1 VPDPSFYC
9 LLRYHLELTEQE
21 VLSGLGEVFYI
32 TTPIYYVNDV
42 PHIGTAYT
50 TLAADVV
57 ARFMRQRGREVF
69 FLTGV
74 DEHGQ
79 KVAQAA
85 ADKGE
90 SPQAW
95 VDSIVSHFTDVWE
108 LLNISN
114 DDFIRTTEPRHANVA
129 RLFIDKLKE
138 KGDVYLGSYE
148 GWYCIH
154 DEAFLLSS
162 QVVKGAC
169 PECNRPV
176 DWVKEENYFFR
187 LSGYQDRLLAY
198 IEEHPE
204 FIQPESRRNE
214 VVSFINT
221 GLADQSI
228 SRTSFTWGIPCPFDE
243 RHVMYVW
250 FDALLNY
257 LSAIDYGTD
266 NARFER
272 TWPADW
278 HLMGKEIL
286 RFHAVIWPAML
297 MAADLPLPRHV
308 FAHGWLTV
316 EGQKMSKSLGNV
328 VRPADLVEEFGV
340 DAYRYY
346 FMREF
351 SFGID
356 GNFSRRTMMR
366 RYNAELAN
374 DLGNLESRVLTMAGK
389 YRDHVVPPPGEPGSE
404 EGVLFDKASLTVRSS
419 AEKLE
424 QLAFNDA
431 LAEIWEFVHAVNRYV
446 DVSAPWAL
454 AKDEARGAE
463 LDRVLYNSLEA
474 LRQIALMIFP
484 YMPETAQKIWGH
496 LGQQEIESA
505 ALPAASDWGLLEPGT
520 RTSRGEALFP
530 RKLPAAEDN

>member
-1 VPDPSFYC
+1 MG
-9 LLRYHLELTEQE
+9 YHLSDLEEVEREL
-21 VLSGLGEVFYI
+21 GDVFYI

-57 ARFMRQRGREVF
+57 ARSRRQQGREVF

-85 ADKGE
+85 AEKNQ

-114 DDFIRTTEPRHANVA
+114 DDFIRTTENRHTRVA
-129 RLFIDKLKE
+129 QLFIEKLKA
-138 KGDVYLGSYE
+138 KDDVYLGSYE
-148 GWYCIH
+148 GWYCVH
-154 DEAFLLSS
+154 DESFLLSS
-162 QVVKGAC
+162 QLVDGAC
-169 PECNRPV
+169 PDCHRPV

-187 LSGYQDRLLAY
+187 LSRYADRVLEH
-198 IEEHPE
+198 IEANPD

-214 VVSFINT
+214 VVSFIKT
-221 GLADQSI
+221 GLQDQSI
-228 SRTSFTWGIPCPFDE
+228 TRTSFTWGIPCPFDA
-243 RHVMYVW
+243 RHVTYVW
-250 FDALLNY
+250 FEALLNY

-266 NARFER
+266 DERFDR

-316 EGQKMSKSLGNV
+316 EGKKMSKSLGNV
-328 VRPADLVEEFGV
+328 VRPDEIVDEYGV

-356 GNFSRRTMMR
+356 GNFSRRTILG

-374 DLGNLESRVLTMAGK
+374 DLGNLESRVLAMTSK
-389 YRDHVVPPPGEPGSE
+389 YRAGVVPAGGPPGEE
-404 EGVLFDKASLTVRSS
+404 EQMLREKAEATVRAS
-419 AEKLE
+419 AEKLD

-431 LAEIWEFVHAVNRYV
+431 LAEIWEFIHAVNRYV

-454 AKDEARGAE
+454 AKDEAKSAD
-463 LDRVLYNSLEA
+463 LDRVLFNSMEG
-474 LRQIALMIFP
+474 LRQIALLIWP
-484 YMPETAQKIWGH
+484 YMPDTARKMWEH
-496 LGQQEIESA
+496 LGLESSIESETM
-505 ALPAASDWGLLEPGT
+505 PAAAEWGLLGEGLKT
-520 RTSRGEALFP
+520 VKGEALFP
-530 RKLPAAEDN
+530 RKEVPAEDT

>member
-1 VPDPSFYC
+1 MDN
-9 LLRYHLELTEQE
+9 
-21 VLSGLGEVFYI
+21 VFYI

-57 ARFMRQRGREVF
+57 ARFKRQHGQAVF

-85 ADKGE
+85 AERHKT
-90 SPQAW
+90 PQEW
-95 VDSIVSHFTDVWE
+95 VDSIVGHYTDTWKM
-108 LLNISN
+108 LNISN
-114 DDFIRTTEPRHANVA
+114 DDFIRTTQNRHTMVA
-129 RLFIDKLKE
+129 QAFIEKLRE
-138 KGDVYLGSYE
+138 KGDVYLGGYE
-148 GWYCIH
+148 GWYCVA

-162 QVVKGAC
+162 QVVDNAC
-169 PECNRPV
+169 PECGRPV

-187 LSGYQDRLLAY
+187 LSAYAERLLAH
-198 IEEHPE
+198 IDAHPD

-214 VVSFINT
+214 VVSFIEQ
-221 GLADQSI
+221 GLEDQSI
-228 SRTSFTWGIPCPFDE
+228 SRTSFTWGIPLPFDP

-257 LSAIDYGTD
+257 LSAIDFGAGD
-266 NARFER
+266 GRFEA

-297 MAADLPLPRHV
+297 MAAELPLPKHV

-328 VRPADLVEEFGV
+328 VRPAELVEEYGV

-356 GNFSRRTMMR
+356 GNFSRRTMLR

-374 DLGNLESRVLTMAGK
+374 DLGNLESRVLTMSAKYHAG
-389 YRDHVVPPPGEPGSE
+389 VAPSSGERLDE
-404 EGVLFDKASLTVRSS
+404 ENLLIEKCESAWESSNRRMESLT
-419 AEKLE
+419 
-424 QLAFNDA
+424 FNEA
-431 LAEIWEFVHAVNRYV
+431 LADIWEFIHAVNRYV

-454 AKDEARGAE
+454 AKDESKAAD
-463 LDRVLYNSLEA
+463 LNRVLYHSLES
-474 LRQIALMIFP
+474 LRQIALMIAPF
-484 YMPETAQKIWGH
+484 MPESASRMWEH
-496 LGQQEIESA
+496 LGLEGSIEDARLPDA
-505 ALPAASDWGLLEPGT
+505 ATFGSLRGGT
-520 RTSRGEALFP
+520 QTARGEALFP
-530 RKLPAAEDN
+530 RKMDSLPEK

>member
-1 VPDPSFYC
+1 
-9 LLRYHLELTEQE
+9 
-21 VLSGLGEVFYI
+21 LGEVFYI

-57 ARFMRQRGREVF
+57 ARFKRQQGHEVF

-79 KVAQAA
+79 KVALAA
-85 ADKGE
+85 AEKNE
-90 SPQAW
+90 NPQAW
-95 VDSIVSHFTDVWE
+95 VDSIVSHFTDVWDMLE
-108 LLNISN
+108 ITN
-114 DDFIRTTEPRHANVA
+114 DDFIRTTQNRHTAVA
-129 RLFIDKLKE
+129 QLFIEKLKDR
-138 KGDVYLGSYE
+138 GDVYLGSYE
-148 GWYCIH
+148 GWYCVH
-154 DEAFLLSS
+154 DESFLLSS
-162 QVVKGAC
+162 QLADGAC

-187 LSGYQDRLLAY
+187 LSKYAEPVLKH
-198 IEEHPE
+198 IEENPD

-214 VVSFINT
+214 VVSFIKS
-221 GLADQSI
+221 GLEDQSI
-228 SRTSFTWGIPCPFDE
+228 TRTSFTWGIPCPFDA

-257 LSAIDYGTD
+257 LTAAGYGAD
-266 NARFER
+266 DARFER

-297 MAADLPLPRHV
+297 MAAELPLPKHI

-328 VRPADLVEEFGV
+328 VRPDELVNEFGV

-346 FMREF
+346 FLREF

-356 GNFSRRTMMR
+356 GNFSRRTMLG

-374 DLGNLESRVLTMAGK
+374 DLGNLESRVLSMTAK
-389 YRDHVVPPPGEPGSE
+389 YRDGKVPEGGEPGDE
-404 EGVLFDKASLTVRSS
+404 EKVLVERANASVSLSS
-419 AEKLE
+419 EKLDN
-424 QLAFNDA
+424 LAFNEA
-431 LAEIWEFVHAVNRYV
+431 LAEIWELVRAANRYV
-446 DVSAPWAL
+446 DVSAPWSL
-454 AKDEARGAE
+454 AKDDSKAAD
-463 LDRVLYNSLEA
+463 LDRVLYYSMESL
-474 LRQIALMIFP
+474 RMIALMIAP
-484 YMPETAQKIWGH
+484 YMPGTASKMWEH
-496 LGQQEIESA
+496 LGCEGQISDAVMPGA
-505 ALPAASDWGLLEPGT
+505 AEWGGLRPGAVT
-520 RTSRGEALFP
+520 VKGEGLFP
-530 RKLPAAEDN
+530 RKEAPSEET

>member
-1 VPDPSFYC
+1 M
-9 LLRYHLELTEQE
+9 
-21 VLSGLGEVFYI
+21 GEVFYI

-57 ARFMRQRGREVF
+57 ARYMRQHGREVF

-79 KVAQAA
+79 KVALAA
-85 ADKGE
+85 AEKNVN
-90 SPQAW
+90 PQAW
-95 VDSIVSHFTDVWE
+95 VDSIVSHYTDTWKM
-108 LLNISN
+108 LNISN
-114 DDFIRTTEPRHANVA
+114 DDFVRTTQNRHTRVA
-129 RLFIDKLKE
+129 QLFIEKLME
-138 KGDVYLGSYE
+138 NDDVYLGSYE
-148 GWYCIH
+148 GWYCVH
-154 DEAFLLSS
+154 DESFLLSS
-162 QVVKGAC
+162 QLTEGAC
-169 PECNRPV
+169 PDCRRPV

-187 LSGYQDRLLAY
+187 LSKYQDRLLEY
-198 IEEHPE
+198 IEANPD
-204 FIQPESRRNE
+204 FIQPETRRNE
-214 VVSFINT
+214 VVSFINS
-221 GLADQSI
+221 GLEDQSI
-228 SRTSFTWGIPCPFDE
+228 TRTSFTWGIPCPFDA

-250 FDALLNY
+250 FEALLNY
-257 LSAIDYGTD
+257 LSAIDFGVD
-266 NARFER
+266 QARFDK

-297 MAADLPLPRHV
+297 MAADLPLPKHV

-328 VRPADLVEEFGV
+328 VRPDELVNEYGV

-356 GNFSRRTMMR
+356 GNFSRRTILR

-374 DLGNLESRVLTMAGK
+374 DLGNLESRVLTMTLK
-389 YRDHVVPPPGEPGSE
+389 YREGIVPEAGAPGDEEKILSE
-404 EGVLFDKASLTVRSS
+404 KAAATVEGAS
-419 AEKLE
+419 AKLE

-431 LAEIWEFVHAVNRYV
+431 LAEIWEFIHAVNRYV

-454 AKDEARGAE
+454 AKDESKKDD
-463 LDRVLYNSLEA
+463 LDRVLYNSMEG
-474 LRQIALMIFP
+474 LRQIALLVLP
-484 YMPETAQKIWGH
+484 YIPEAASRMWERLGLSEPVESAKMPESAKWGM
-496 LGQQEIESA
+496 
-505 ALPAASDWGLLEPGT
+505 LPAGLKT
-520 RTSRGEALFP
+520 TRGEALFP
-530 RKLPAAEDN
+530 RKEAPAEDT

>member
-1 VPDPSFYC
+1 
-9 LLRYHLELTEQE
+9 
-21 VLSGLGEVFYI
+21 LGEVFYI

-50 TLAADVV
+50 TLAADVI
-57 ARFMRQRGREVF
+57 ARYQRLKGREVF
-69 FLTGV
+69 FLTGT

-79 KVAQAA
+79 KVALAA
-85 ADKGE
+85 AERNE

-95 VDSIVSHFTDVWE
+95 ADEMVTHFQENWK

-114 DDFIRTTEPRHANVA
+114 DDFIRTTQNRHTQVA
-129 RLFIDKLKE
+129 QLFIEKLKE
-138 KGDVYLGSYE
+138 SGDVYLGSYE
-148 GWYCIH
+148 GWYCVH

-162 QVVKGAC
+162 QLADGNC
-169 PECNRPV
+169 PECGRPV

-187 LSGYQDRLLAY
+187 MSKYADAVLKH
-198 IEEHPE
+198 IEENPE
-204 FIQPESRRNE
+204 FVQPETRRNE
-214 VVSFINT
+214 VVSFIRS
-221 GLADQSI
+221 GLEDQSI
-228 SRTSFTWGIPCPFDE
+228 SRTSFSWGIPLPFDP

-257 LSAIDYGTD
+257 ISAIDFGAD
-266 NARFER
+266 PERFER

-278 HLMGKEIL
+278 HLVGKEIL

-297 MAADLPLPRHV
+297 MAAGLPLPRRV

-328 VRPADLVEEFGV
+328 VRPVEIVEEYGV

-356 GNFSRRTMMR
+356 GNFSRRTILK

-374 DLGNLESRVLTMAGK
+374 DLGNLESRVMTMVHK
-389 YRDHVVPPPGEPGSE
+389 YREGIVPPPGEPGEEEALLSE
-404 EGVLFDKASLTVRSS
+404 RCEALTATV
-419 AEKLE
+419 EQKL
-424 QLAFNDA
+424 AAPSFNDA

-454 AKDEARGAE
+454 AKDESRAAD
-463 LDRVLYNSLEA
+463 LDRVLYNSLEG
-474 LRQIALMIFP
+474 LRQIALLIAPF
-484 YMPETAQKIWGH
+484 MPQAAEKIWER
-496 LGQQEIESA
+496 LGLSDIWASE
-505 ALPAASDWGLLEPGT
+505 LPAAATWGGLPSGGAT
-520 RTSRGEALFP
+520 TKAEALFP
-530 RKLPAAEDN
+530 RKMEGAEDS

>member
-1 VPDPSFYC
+1 MLF
-9 LLRYHLELTEQE
+9 R
-21 VLSGLGEVFYI
+21 LGEVFYI

-57 ARFMRQRGREVF
+57 ARYMRQRGREVF

-85 ADKGE
+85 AEKGE

-95 VDSIVSHFTDVWE
+95 VDSIVSHFTDVWK

-114 DDFIRTTEPRHANVA
+114 DDFIRTTEPRHARVA
-129 RLFIDKLKE
+129 GLFIDKLKE

-162 QVVKGAC
+162 QLVEGAC

-176 DWVKEENYFFR
+176 DWVKEENYFFK
-187 LSGYQDRLLAY
+187 LSSYQDRLLSY

-257 LSAIDYGTD
+257 LSAIDYGAD
-266 NARFER
+266 DARFER

-297 MAADLPLPRHV
+297 MAADLPLPKHV

-316 EGQKMSKSLGNV
+316 EGKKMSKSLGNV

-356 GNFSRRTMMR
+356 GNFSRRTMLR

-389 YRDHVVPPPGEPGSE
+389 YRDHVVPQPGEPGGE
-404 EGVLFDKASLTVRSS
+404 ESTLIDKATSTGRSS

-431 LAEIWEFVHAVNRYV
+431 LAEMWELVHAVNRYV

-454 AKDEARGAE
+454 AKDEARSAE

-484 YMPETAQKIWGH
+484 YMPETAEKIWGH
-496 LGQQEIESA
+496 LGQRNIESV
-505 ALPAASDWGLLEPGT
+505 ALPAALEWGLLAPGT
-520 RTSRGEALFP
+520 KTSRGGALFP
-530 RKLPAAEDN
+530 RKMEAAEDN

>member
-1 VPDPSFYC
+1 MPDPHFSVIIWGIAK
-9 LLRYHLELTEQE
+9 E
-21 VLSGLGEVFYI
+21 VFFRLGEVFYV

-57 ARFMRQRGREVF
+57 ARFKRQHGREVF

-85 ADKGE
+85 ADKGRD
-90 SPQAW
+90 PQEW
-95 VDSIVSHFTDVWE
+95 VDSIVSQFTDVWRM
-108 LLNISN
+108 LNISN
-114 DDFIRTTEPRHANVA
+114 DDFIRTTQPRHATVA
-129 RLFIDKLKE
+129 RLFIEKLKE

-162 QVVKGAC
+162 QLNDGAC

-176 DWVKEENYFFR
+176 DWLKEENYFFR
-187 LSGYQDRLLAY
+187 LSDYQDRLLAY

-243 RHVMYVW
+243 QHVMYVW

-257 LSAIDYGTD
+257 LTAIDYSTD
-266 NARFER
+266 EQRFER
-272 TWPADW
+272 IWPADW

-297 MAADLPLPRHV
+297 MAAGLPLPEHV

-328 VRPADLVEEFGV
+328 VRPADLVEEYGV

-356 GNFSRRTMMR
+356 GNFSRRTMFR

-374 DLGNLESRVLTMAGK
+374 DLGNLQSRVLTMSGK
-389 YRDHVVPPPGEPGSE
+389 YRDHVVPSPGAPGAE
-404 EGVLFDKASLTVRSS
+404 EATLADKAASTVASS
-419 AEKLE
+419 TAALDH
-424 QLAFNDA
+424 LAFNDA
-431 LAEIWEFVHAVNRYV
+431 LADIWEFIHAVNRYV

-454 AKDEARGAE
+454 AKDEARSAD
-463 LDRVLYNSLEA
+463 LDRVLYNSLEG
-474 LRQIALMIFP
+474 LRQIALMILPF
-484 YMPETAQKIWGH
+484 MPQSAATIWAN
-496 LGQQEIESA
+496 LGMAGAIESA
-505 ALPAASDWGLLEPGT
+505 TLPAASAWDLLPEGNKT
-520 RTSRGEALFP
+520 VRGEALFP
-530 RKLPAAEDN
+530 RKLESAEES

>member
-1 VPDPSFYC
+1 
-9 LLRYHLELTEQE
+9 
-21 VLSGLGEVFYI
+21 LGDDVFYI

-57 ARFMRQRGREVF
+57 ARFKRQQGREVF

-79 KVAQAA
+79 KVALAA
-85 ADKGE
+85 AEKNE

-95 VDSIVSHFTDVWE
+95 VDSIVSHFTDTWE

-114 DDFIRTTEPRHANVA
+114 DDFIRTTQNRHAKVA
-129 RLFIDKLKE
+129 QIFIERLKE

-148 GWYCIH
+148 GWYCVH
-154 DEAFLLSS
+154 DETFLLSS
-162 QVVKGAC
+162 QLTEGAC
-169 PECNRPV
+169 PECRRPV

-187 LSGYQDRLLAY
+187 LSKYAEPVLKY
-198 IEEHPE
+198 IEDHPD
-204 FIQPESRRNE
+204 FVQPESRRNE
-214 VVSFINT
+214 VVSFIKS
-221 GLADQSI
+221 GLEDQSI
-228 SRTSFTWGIPCPFDE
+228 TRTSFTWGIPCPFDA

-257 LSAIDYGTD
+257 LSAVDYGTD
-266 NARFER
+266 DARFER
-272 TWPADW
+272 TWPANW

-297 MAADLPLPRHV
+297 MAADLPMPEHI

-316 EGQKMSKSLGNV
+316 EGKKMSKSLGNV
-328 VRPADLVEEFGV
+328 VRPDVIVDEYGV

-351 SFGID
+351 SFGVD
-356 GNFSRRTMMR
+356 GNFSMRTLFT
-366 RYNAELAN
+366 RYNADLAN
-374 DLGNLESRVLTMAGK
+374 DLGNLESRVLTMVSK
-389 YRDHVVPPPGEPGSE
+389 YREGLVPEPGEPGDE
-404 EGVLFDKASLTVRSS
+404 ELVLRQRAEAALAAATASIE
-419 AEKLE
+419 A
-424 QLAFNDA
+424 LAFNEA

-454 AKDEARGAE
+454 AKDEALRVD
-463 LDRVLYNSLEA
+463 LDRVLYNSIEG
-474 LRQIALMIFP
+474 LRQIALMIYP
-484 YMPETAQKIWGH
+484 YMPSSAGKIWEHIG
-496 LGQQEIESA
+496 IEGPITSA
-505 ALPAASDWGLLEPGT
+505 ALPEAGSWGGLASGLKT
-520 RTSRGEALFP
+520 ARGDALFP
-530 RKLPAAEDN
+530 RKMEAPAEAT

>member
-1 VPDPSFYC
+1 
-9 LLRYHLELTEQE
+9 
-21 VLSGLGEVFYI
+21 LGDVFYI

-50 TLAADVV
+50 TVAADVV
-57 ARFMRQRGREVF
+57 ARFKRQQGREVF

-85 ADKGE
+85 AEKNV

-95 VDSIVSHFTDVWE
+95 VDSIVSQFTDVWK

-114 DDFIRTTEPRHANVA
+114 DDFIRTTENRHTRVA
-129 RLFIDKLKE
+129 QLFIEKLKE
-138 KGDVYLGSYE
+138 KGDVYLSSYE

-154 DEAFLLSS
+154 DESFLLSS
-162 QVVKGAC
+162 QLVEGAC
-169 PECNRPV
+169 PDCRRPV

-187 LSGYQDRLLAY
+187 LSKYADRVLEH
-198 IEEHPE
+198 IEANPG

-214 VVSFINT
+214 VVSFIKS
-221 GLADQSI
+221 GLEDQSI
-228 SRTSFTWGIPCPFDE
+228 SRTSITWGIPCPFDA

-257 LSAIDYGTD
+257 LSAVDYGTD
-266 NARFER
+266 QARFER

-328 VRPADLVEEFGV
+328 VRPAELVEEFGV

-356 GNFSRRTMMR
+356 GNFSRRTMLR

-374 DLGNLESRVLTMAGK
+374 DLGNLESRVLTMVGK
-389 YRDHVVPPPGEPGSE
+389 YRDNIAPEPGTAGDE
-404 EGVLFDKASLTVRSS
+404 ENILIERAAAAVETATARM
-419 AEKLE
+419 EH
-424 QLAFNDA
+424 LAFNDA
-431 LAEIWEFVHAVNRYV
+431 LAEIWEFIHAVNRYV

-454 AKDEARGAE
+454 AKDEAKKAE
-463 LDRVLYNSLEA
+463 LDRVLYNSLEG
-474 LRQIALMIFP
+474 LRQIALLVYP
-484 YMPETAQKIWGH
+484 YMPESAAKIWEH
-496 LGQQEIESA
+496 LGLEAPIESA
-505 ALPAASDWGLLEPGT
+505 QLPDASRWGLFPTGVT
-520 RTSRGEALFP
+520 TARGEALFP
-530 RKLPAAEDN
+530 RKMDVAAEES

>member
-1 VPDPSFYC
+1 MP
-9 LLRYHLELTEQE
+9 
-21 VLSGLGEVFYI
+21 EVFYI

-57 ARFMRQRGREVF
+57 ARFQRQHGREVF
-69 FLTGV
+69 FLTGL

-79 KVAQAA
+79 KVATAA
-85 ADKGE
+85 AAKGE
-90 SPQAW
+90 DPQVW
-95 VDSIVSHFTDVWE
+95 VDGMVSHFTDVWE

-114 DDFIRTTEPRHANVA
+114 DDFIRTTSERHARVA
-129 RLFIDKLKE
+129 QLFIEKLKE
-138 KGDVYLGSYE
+138 KGDVYVGSYE

-162 QVVKGAC
+162 QLAEGAC
-169 PECNRPV
+169 PECRRPV

-187 LSGYQDRLLAY
+187 LSSYADRLLEH
-198 IEEHPE
+198 IENNPD
-204 FIQPESRRNE
+204 FVQPESRRNE
-214 VVSFINT
+214 VVSFIKG
-221 GLADQSI
+221 GLEDQSI
-228 SRTSFTWGIPCPFDE
+228 SRTSFTWGIPLPFDP

-257 LSAIDYGTD
+257 LSAVDYGAGGD
-266 NARFER
+266 RFER

-328 VRPADLVEEFGV
+328 VRPADLVEEYGV

-351 SFGID
+351 SFGVD
-356 GNFSRRTMMR
+356 GNFSRRTMFR

-374 DLGNLESRVLTMAGK
+374 DLGNLESRVLTMVGK
-389 YRDHVVPPPGEPGSE
+389 YRGGAAPAPGGPQAE
-404 EGVLFDKASLTVRSS
+404 EEVLVEKARATWETVTDR
-419 AEKLE
+419 LE
-424 QLAFNDA
+424 RLVFNEA
-431 LAEIWEFVHAVNRYV
+431 LAEIWEFIHAVNRYV

-454 AKDEARGAE
+454 AKDEAAAAD
-463 LDRVLYNSLEA
+463 LDRVLYHSLEG
-474 LRQIALMIFP
+474 LRQVALLIGPF
-484 YMPETAQKIWGH
+484 MPDTAQAMWEH
-496 LGQQEIESA
+496 LGIAGPINQARLPES
-505 ALPAASDWGLLEPGT
+505 SRWGLLAPGSAT
-520 RTSRGEALFP
+520 ARGDALFP
-530 RKLPAAEDN
+530 RKLEEAAEES

>member
-1 VPDPSFYC
+1 MLF
-9 LLRYHLELTEQE
+9 R
-21 VLSGLGEVFYI
+21 LGEVFYI

-57 ARFMRQRGREVF
+57 ARYMRQRGREVF

-85 ADKGE
+85 AEKGE

-95 VDSIVSHFTDVWE
+95 VDSIVSHFTDVWK

-114 DDFIRTTEPRHANVA
+114 DDFIRTTEPRHARVA
-129 RLFIDKLKE
+129 GLFIDKLKE

-162 QVVKGAC
+162 QLVEGTC

-176 DWVKEENYFFR
+176 DWVKEENYFFK
-187 LSGYQDRLLAY
+187 LSSYQDRLLSY

-257 LSAIDYGTD
+257 LSAIDYGAD
-266 NARFER
+266 DARFER

-297 MAADLPLPRHV
+297 MAAGLPLPRHV
-308 FAHGWLTV
+308 YAHGWLTV

-328 VRPADLVEEFGV
+328 VRPAEIVEEYGV

-351 SFGID
+351 SFGVD
-356 GNFSRRTMMR
+356 GNFSRRTILK

-374 DLGNLESRVLTMAGK
+374 DLGNLESRVLTMVHK
-389 YRDHVVPPPGEPGSE
+389 YRDGVVPEPGDSPGAE
-404 EGVLFDKASLTVRSS
+404 ENALAERSAAVVESLET
-419 AEKLE
+419 KLTA
-424 QLAFNDA
+424 LAFNDT
-431 LAEIWEFVHAVNRYV
+431 LAEIWEFIHAVNRYV
-446 DVSAPWAL
+446 DVSAPWSL
-454 AKDEARGAE
+454 AKDSARAAD
-463 LDRVLYNSLEA
+463 LDRVLYNSMEG
-474 LRQIALMIFP
+474 LRHIALFILPF
-484 YMPETAQKIWGH
+484 MPGTAAKIYER
-496 LGQQEIESA
+496 LGMADLSGARLPEA
-505 ALPAASDWGLLEPGT
+505 AAWGLLPSGGAT
-520 RTSRGEALFP
+520 TRGEALFP
-530 RKLPAAEDN
+530 RKIEAAESG

>member
-1 VPDPSFYC
+1 V
-9 LLRYHLELTEQE
+9 
-21 VLSGLGEVFYI
+21 GEVFYI

-57 ARFMRQRGREVF
+57 ARFKRQQGRDVF

-85 ADKGE
+85 ADRNE

-95 VDSIVSHFTDVWE
+95 VDSIVSHYTDVWE
-108 LLNISN
+108 MLNISN
-114 DDFIRTTEPRHANVA
+114 DDFIRTTEDRHAQVA
-129 RLFIDKLKE
+129 RLFIEKLKD

-148 GWYCIH
+148 GWYCIG

-162 QVVKGAC
+162 QLNEKAC
-169 PECNRPV
+169 PDCGRPV

-187 LSGYQDRLLAY
+187 LSDYQDRLLAY
-198 IEEHPE
+198 IDEHPE

-214 VVSFINT
+214 VVSFINS
-221 GLADQSI
+221 GLEDQSI

-257 LSAIDYGTD
+257 LTAPGYGREPE
-266 NARFER
+266 RFAGI
-272 TWPADW
+272 WPADW

-297 MAADLPLPRHV
+297 MAAELPLPRHV

-328 VRPADLVEEFGV
+328 VRPADLVAEYGV

-351 SFGID
+351 SFGAD
-356 GNFSRRTMMR
+356 GNFSRRTMLR

-374 DLGNLESRVLTMAGK
+374 DLGNLESRVLTMSGK
-389 YRDHVVPPPGEPGSE
+389 YRDGCVPARGEPGGE
-404 EGVLFDKASLTVRSS
+404 EELLIEKAASTWESVTAR
-419 AEKLE
+419 LE
-424 QLAFNDA
+424 ALAFNDA
-431 LAEIWEFVHAVNRYV
+431 LADIWEFIRAVNRYV

-454 AKDEARGAE
+454 AKDESLAAD
-463 LDRVLYNSLEA
+463 LDRVLYHGLEC
-474 LRQIALMIFP
+474 LRQIALLIVPF
-484 YMPETAQKIWGH
+484 MPGTAETMWAH
-496 LGQQEIESA
+496 LGLA
-505 ALPAASDWGLLEPGT
+505 APISSTLPGASGWGLLPEGNKAA
-520 RTSRGEALFP
+520 RGDALFP
-530 RKLPAAEDN
+530 RKLEEPAEET

>member
-1 VPDPSFYC
+1 M
-9 LLRYHLELTEQE
+9 
-21 VLSGLGEVFYI
+21 GEVFYI

-50 TLAADVV
+50 TLAADVI
-57 ARFMRQRGREVF
+57 ARYQRLRGREVF
-69 FLTGV
+69 FLTGT

-79 KVAQAA
+79 KVALAA
-85 ADKGE
+85 AE
-90 SPQAW
+90 RNQSPQAW
-95 VDSIVSHFTDVWE
+95 ADEMVTHFEENWR

-114 DDFIRTTEPRHANVA
+114 NDFIRTTQNRHTQVA
-129 RLFIDKLKE
+129 QLFIEKLKE
-138 KGDVYLGSYE
+138 SGDVYLGSYE
-148 GWYCIH
+148 GWYCVH

-162 QVVKGAC
+162 QLAEGNC
-169 PECNRPV
+169 PECGRPV

-187 LSGYQDRLLAY
+187 MSKYADAVLKH
-198 IEEHPE
+198 IEDNPE
-204 FIQPESRRNE
+204 FVQPETRRNE
-214 VVSFINT
+214 VVSFIKS
-221 GLADQSI
+221 GLSDQSI
-228 SRTSFTWGIPCPFDE
+228 SRTSFSWGIPLPFDP

-257 LSAIDYGTD
+257 ISAIDFGSDTE
-266 NARFER
+266 RFER

-278 HLMGKEIL
+278 HLVGKEIL

-297 MAADLPLPRHV
+297 MAAGLPLPKRV

-328 VRPADLVEEFGV
+328 VRPAEIVDEYGV

-356 GNFSRRTMMR
+356 GNFSRRTILR

-374 DLGNLESRVLTMAGK
+374 DLGNLESRVLTMVHK
-389 YRDHVVPPPGEPGSE
+389 YRGGLVPEPGTPGEE
-404 EGVLFDKASLTVRSS
+404 ETVLAERCEALTAVVE
-419 AEKLE
+419 EKLAAP
-424 QLAFNDA
+424 AFNDA

-454 AKDEARGAE
+454 AKDDSLAAD
-463 LDRVLYNSLEA
+463 LDRVLYNSLEG
-474 LRQIALMIFP
+474 LRQIALFIAPF
-484 YMPETAQKIWGH
+484 MPQTAEKVWERLGLPDIW
-496 LGQQEIESA
+496 SA
-505 ALPAASDWGLLEPGT
+505 RIPASSAWGALPTGGATT
-520 RTSRGEALFP
+520 RAEALFP
-530 RKLPAAEDN
+530 RKMEGAEDS

>member
-1 VPDPSFYC
+1 M
-9 LLRYHLELTEQE
+9 
-21 VLSGLGEVFYI
+21 GEVFYI

-50 TLAADVV
+50 TLAADVI
-57 ARFMRQRGREVF
+57 ARYQRLRGREVF
-69 FLTGV
+69 FLTGT

-85 ADKGE
+85 AEKNE

-95 VDSIVSHFTDVWE
+95 ADEMVSHFVDNWK

-114 DDFIRTTEPRHANVA
+114 DDFIRTTQNRHTLVA
-129 RLFIDKLKE
+129 QLFIEKLKE
-138 KGDVYLGSYE
+138 SGDVYLGSYE
-148 GWYCIH
+148 GWYCVH
-154 DEAFLLSS
+154 DESFLLSS
-162 QVVKGAC
+162 QLIEGAC
-169 PECNRPV
+169 PECRRPV

-187 LSGYQDRLLAY
+187 MSKYADAVLKH
-198 IEEHPE
+198 IEDNPG
-204 FIQPESRRNE
+204 FVQPESRRNE
-214 VVSFINT
+214 VLSFLRSGVT
-221 GLADQSI
+221 DQSI
-228 SRTSFTWGIPCPFDE
+228 SRTSFTWGIPLPFDP

-257 LSAIDYGTD
+257 VSAIDFGGES
-266 NARFER
+266 ARFES

-297 MAADLPLPRHV
+297 MAAGLPLPKHV

-328 VRPADLVEEFGV
+328 VRPSEIVDEYGV

-356 GNFSRRTMMR
+356 GNFSRRTILQ

-374 DLGNLESRVLTMAGK
+374 DLGNLESRVLTMVHK
-389 YRDHVVPPPGEPGSE
+389 YREGIVPEPGAPGEE
-404 EGVLFDKASLTVRSS
+404 ENILKEKASQLTQSIDTRL
-419 AEKLE
+419 AAP
-424 QLAFNDA
+424 AFNEA
-431 LAEIWEFVHAVNRYV
+431 LAEIWEFIHAVNRYV
-446 DVSAPWAL
+446 DVCAPWAL
-454 AKDEARGAE
+454 AKDESKAAD
-463 LDRVLYNSLEA
+463 LDRVLYNSMEG
-474 LRQIALMIFP
+474 LRQIALCIAPF
-484 YMPETAQKIWGH
+484 MPQTAEEMWERLGLPEVWSARLPGSAVWG
-496 LGQQEIESA
+496 G
-505 ALPAASDWGLLEPGT
+505 LPTGGLT
-520 RTSRGEALFP
+520 TRGEALFP
-530 RKLPAAEDN
+530 RKMEAAEES